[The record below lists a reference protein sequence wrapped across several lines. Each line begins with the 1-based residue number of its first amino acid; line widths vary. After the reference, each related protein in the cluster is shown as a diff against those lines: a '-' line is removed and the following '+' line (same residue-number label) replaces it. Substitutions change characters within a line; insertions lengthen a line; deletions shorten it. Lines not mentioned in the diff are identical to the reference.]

1 MPDMKKLYYLLG
13 LILCF
18 SLLFS
23 SCTDDWK
30 GELYHQMVSLKAPIG
45 TEGVYDIYLRYKT
58 NGKDT
63 FNLPV
68 IISGTQNSKYDLD
81 VKIGVDS
88 DTLAILNKEQYN
100 DRTDLYYHQLPQQ
113 YFKFPSNICH
123 ISAGTAVQTFPID
136 FDFTG
141 LDLVNKWVLPLTVEE
156 SPSYARNTYN
166 GRDKALLNIN
176 LFNDYSG
183 TYSAS
188 GMNIYFDGETNN
200 PAVVDTRTAKVVDE
214 NSIFIYAGTVWEED
228 VNRDLYKVI
237 IKFGPGTMQ
246 SDSTITGN
254 LTLSP
259 GDPANKFNLE
269 TTGDCTYE
277 IQKVM
282 DPKLPYLMHYYVIL
296 NLNYKYSDIT
306 SDPNNPVR
314 YNATGMYT
322 LERKINT
329 LIPDQ
334 DQAIE
339 W

>member
-1 MPDMKKLYYLLG
+1 MKKTYLLG
-13 LILCF
+13 C
-18 SLLFS
+18 LLGLGLFVA
-23 SCTDDWK
+23 SCTDNFQ
-30 GELYHQMVSLKAPIG
+30 GELYDQMISFKAPVNSN
-45 TEGVYDIYLRYKT
+45 GVYDVYLRYKT

-68 IISGTQNSKYDLD
+68 IVSGTQNNKHGLD
-81 VKIGVDS
+81 VNIGVDN
-88 DTLAILNKEQYN
+88 DTLAILNTEQYN

-123 ISAGTAVQTFPID
+123 IPAGTAVQIFPIA

-141 LDLVNKWVLPLTVEE
+141 LDLVNNWVLPLTVEAN
-156 SPSYARNTYN
+156 SAYKQNRYN

-183 TYSAS
+183 VYSATA
-188 GMNIYFDGETNN
+188 MNIYFHGETNN

-214 NSIFIYAGTVWEED
+214 NTIFVYAGTVWEED
-228 VNRDLYKVI
+228 PDRNLYKI
-237 IKFGPGTMQ
+237 NIKFEPGTMQ
-246 SDSTITGN
+246 ADSTITGN
-254 LTLSP
+254 ITLNP
-259 GDPANKFNLE
+259 GDPDNKFNLT
-269 TTGDCTYE
+269 TTGNCTYE
-277 IQKVM
+277 IQKIM
-282 DPKLPYLMHYYVIL
+282 DQQSPYLEHYYVIL
-296 NLNYKYSDIT
+296 RLNYSYSDIT

-314 YNATGMYT
+314 YDATGMYT